1 MFKYLKMSANDAA
14 KALYF
19 TFRHSI
25 LNRNTCLNST
35 RCALFE
41 IFEKKVKKIRF
52 FEGKFDEKYL
62 FFLYN
67 T

>member
-1 MFKYLKMSANDAA
+1 MSATGAA

-19 TFRHSI
+19 TFRHII
-25 LNRNTCLNST
+25 LIKNTCLNST

-62 FFLYN
+62 FFLHK